1 MKAPLLLRVGAFYNS
16 NFLKPI
22 AIFSC
27 AIFEF
32 IYIEPMKNLE
42 THILEL
48 FQEKGAAAYEDMKV
62 YLSPKAE
69 PKKRAA
75 IRSIIA
81 RLYVADDGSY
91 FLV

>member
-1 MKAPLLLRVGAFYNS
+1 M
-16 NFLKPI
+16 KPI

-48 FQEKGAAAYEDMKV
+48 FQEKGAAAYEDMKAH
-62 YLSPKAE
+62 LSPEAD

-75 IRSIIA
+75 VRSIMA
-81 RLYVADDGSY
+81 RLYVATDGSY

>member
-1 MKAPLLLRVGAFYNS
+1 MKS
-16 NFLKPI
+16 I
-22 AIFSC
+22 AILSC
-27 AIFEF
+27 VIFEF

-48 FQEKGAAAYEDMKV
+48 FQEKGSAAYEDVKP
-62 YLSPKAE
+62 YLSPEAD

-75 IRSIIA
+75 VRSIMA
-81 RLYVADDGSY
+81 RLHEGTDGRY